1 MVFLSKLFSYFSV
14 STDADLSEDDNF
26 KMTFSNVVNFFML
39 VHGIGLGIYA
49 LTYDAGGADGDPLFS
64 QLNLGF
70 AFFFIAYMVLAH
82 VINTRGL
89 FDVLDGLAIF
99 LYFVVIFVSCIHLRV
114 VGISVTVYP
123 FIAIILHGRKMGT
136 ILSFVNALLIP
147 VTYAVYLYATQP
159 VFDMDYCAMALR
171 LLCQVVCIFI
181 YYVAIRWLSGLIY
194 DRSRDNS
201 VLTDEIR
208 VKDELVNM
216 LTAGVGKPIDEIN
229 EAATILSSERLAPL
243 QVELV
248 SLIRVSAI
256 NASNKVNAV
265 VKASSRN
272 IPAVQ
277 DEEVRFSIYSLVASL
292 LKLYK
297 TPNAKRK
304 HTYTIGS
311 SVPETLL
318 GNSILVRQVLLNI
331 LDALDSK
338 IGLADADLKISV
350 NRDDVFDQDIVL
362 RYVIFLDFKAVNDER
377 ALTASNVKALQF
389 LELDVTRRI
398 VESEGGTMQVN
409 MEASSLF
416 IEFTLR
422 YKDAETPSLYEGVSR
437 SDIAATHVRPV
448 VLREAA
454 MLFMTDDD
462 QLWGQMMQCLGSYL
476 AVVRRAR
483 TLDEAQQLFTNTLVN
498 IVVCDLH
505 TDEGS
510 GRKMVGKIRALES
523 QAARKVPILNF
534 FDPSNAEEREAA
546 KKYGFDIG
554 LPLPFDAAIIRT
566 LVCSFFI

>member
-1 MVFLSKLFSYFSV
+1 MVILSKIFSYFSV

-39 VHGIGLGIYA
+39 LHGIILGAYGLIA
-49 LTYDAGGADGDPLFS
+49 DDAVFS
-64 QLNLGF
+64 SINLGF
-70 AFFFIAYMVLAH
+70 AFFFVLYMIFAH
-82 VINTRGL
+82 VINTRGII
-89 FDVLDGLAIF
+89 DILDGMAIF
-99 LYFVVIFVSCIHLRV
+99 CYFIVVFLTCSYHHV
-114 VGISVTVYP
+114 VGISVTIYP

-136 ILSFVNALLIP
+136 ILSFANALLIA
-147 VTYAVYLYATQP
+147 VAYYIYAYALDLPPERITSIESTL
-159 VFDMDYCAMALR
+159 LR
-171 LLCQVVCIFI
+171 LVCQVVCIFI

-256 NASNKVNAV
+256 NASNKINAV

-272 IPAVQ
+272 IPVVQ
-277 DEEVRFSIYSLVASL
+277 DEEVRFSIYSLIASL

-318 GNSILVRQVLLNI
+318 GNSILVRQVLLNV
-331 LDALDSK
+331 LDALDAK

-350 NRDDVFDQDIVL
+350 TRDDVFDQDIVL
-362 RYVIFLDFKAVNDER
+362 RYVVFLDFQEVNDER

-409 MEASSLF
+409 LEAGSLF
-416 IEFTLR
+416 IDFTLR
-422 YKDAETPSLYEGVSR
+422 YKDADTPSLYEGVAR
-437 SDIAATHVRPV
+437 TDIAATHVRPV

-454 MLFMTDDD
+454 MLFMTADD

-476 AVVRRAR
+476 AVVRRVR
-483 TLDEAQQLFTNTLVN
+483 TLAEAQEVFSNTLVN
-498 IVVCDLH
+498 IVVTDLH
-505 TDEGS
+505 TDGGS
-510 GRKMVGKIRALES
+510 GRQMVKKIRSMES
-523 QAARKVPILNF
+523 QAARKVPILDF
-534 FDPSNAEEREAA
+534 FDPSDAGEREAA
-546 KKYGFDIG
+546 KTYGFDLG
-554 LPLPFDAAIIRT
+554 LPLPFDNAIVRT